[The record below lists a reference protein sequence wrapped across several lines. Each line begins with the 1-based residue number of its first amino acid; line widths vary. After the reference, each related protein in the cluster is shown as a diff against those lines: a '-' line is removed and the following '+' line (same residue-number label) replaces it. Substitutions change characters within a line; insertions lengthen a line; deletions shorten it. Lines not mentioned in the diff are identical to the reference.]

1 MIMRLILW
9 LSVLWIAP
17 LVSGVLVNDAK
28 FKKNLAVG
36 VTIPPEFQ
44 ADPDI
49 AAHLARFRRQE
60 WTLCVILAAA
70 AIPCIFVRDFGQNM
84 TLWSVW
90 LLLVCVLPYAPYAR
104 CNLALKRLKAER
116 GWRRETAPCTET
128 VDLSAISS
136 YRWLSPWLFALPFV
150 VSLCRCFERGELD
163 RAADGRGLRRPV
175 LVLLPLLLPEK
186 ERARRRKCGTGQ
198 GAQSGAAAPLGPSLA
213 RERVDDGGIESDVFI
228 G

>member
-17 LVSGVLVNDAK
+17 LVVGLLVNDAK

-70 AIPCIFVRDFGQNM
+70 AIPCIFVRDFGRNM

-90 LLLVCVLPYAPYAR
+90 LLAVAS
-104 CNLALKRLKAER
+104 
-116 GWRRETAPCTET
+116 T
-128 VDLSAISS
+128 
-136 YRWLSPWLFALPFV
+136 
-150 VSLCRCFERGELD
+150 
-163 RAADGRGLRRPV
+163 
-175 LVLLPLLLPEK
+175 LL
-186 ERARRRKCGTGQ
+186 
-198 GAQSGAAAPLGPSLA
+198 
-213 RERVDDGGIESDVFI
+213 
-228 G
+228 

>member
-90 LLLVCVLPYAPYAR
+90 LLLVCVLDDAVLAPGQ
-104 CNLALKRLKAER
+104 KQQ
-116 GWRRETAPCTET
+116 GGQQ
-128 VDLSAISS
+128 
-136 YRWLSPWLFALPFV
+136 
-150 VSLCRCFERGELD
+150 RGEQFFLHD
-163 RAADGRGLRRPV
+163 TTPRFRRLHPQFVNAYVRRAWVAHWFTLF
-175 LVLLPLLLPEK
+175 L
-186 ERARRRKCGTGQ
+186 
-198 GAQSGAAAPLGPSLA
+198 
-213 RERVDDGGIESDVFI
+213 
-228 G
+228 

>member
-1 MIMRLILW
+1 MTMRLILW

-17 LVSGVLVNDAK
+17 LVVGVLVNDAK

-90 LLLVCVLPYAPYAR
+90 LLLVCVLP
-104 CNLALKRLKAER
+104 
-116 GWRRETAPCTET
+116 
-128 VDLSAISS
+128 
-136 YRWLSPWLFALPFV
+136 F
-150 VSLCRCFERGELD
+150 
-163 RAADGRGLRRPV
+163 
-175 LVLLPLLLPEK
+175 LPLDAVKIVAATALCFKLRFLLRKVITRPRKKKEK
-186 ERARRRKCGTGQ
+186 
-198 GAQSGAAAPLGPSLA
+198 AP
-213 RERVDDGGIESDVFI
+213 REENPADVDENNVT
-228 G
+228 

>member
-17 LVSGVLVNDAK
+17 LVVGVLVNDAK

-60 WTLCVILAAA
+60 WTLCVILVLAAV
-70 AIPCIFVRDFGQNM
+70 PCIFVRDFGRNM

-104 CNLALKRLKAER
+104 CNLAPKPSIFLRSHLTDGFRR
-116 GWRRETAPCTET
+116 GCLHCRSW
-128 VDLSAISS
+128 SA
-136 YRWLSPWLFALPFV
+136 F
-150 VSLCRCFERGELD
+150 CRCFG
-163 RAADGRGLRRPV
+163 
-175 LVLLPLLLPEK
+175 
-186 ERARRRKCGTGQ
+186 ARRTG
-198 GAQSGAAAPLGPSLA
+198 SCC
-213 RERVDDGGIESDVFI
+213 
-228 G
+228 